1 MRNIYYVYIYIDPRT
16 NLPFYIGKGKGKRSE
31 YHLSE
36 THLNTT
42 NWAKWR
48 QINDLRKEGLNP
60 IIKIIKSDLNNEEAY
75 ALEEELIKSYGRK
88 GIDTGGIL
96 TNVTLGINPP
106 VRKGPR
112 NDRKRTGKDHP
123 MYGRSYFDIWVNKY
137 GYAEATRLQKEKS
150 DKSRAYNL
158 GRKMNYSDE
167 MKLYRSEF
175 ARKLNMDR
183 IWISND
189 LLRKNKHPKREALEA
204 FLEEGWYIGK
214 TLYNGFTRKDNS
226 KTQWINN
233 GSIRKRIRIDE
244 SIPEDWTAGRGSF

>member
-1 MRNIYYVYIYIDPRT
+1 MDNIYYVYAYIDPRT

-36 THLNTT
+36 THVNTT

-48 QINDLRKEGLNP
+48 YINDLRKECLGP
-60 IIKIIKSDLNNEEAY
+60 TIKIIKSNLSNQEAY

-88 GIDTGGIL
+88 GIDPDGIL
-96 TNVTLGINPP
+96 TNVTLDINPP

-112 NDRKRTGKDHP
+112 NDRKRTGKNHH

-137 GYAEATRLQKEKS
+137 GYSEATRLQKEKS

-175 ARKLNMDR
+175 ARKLNMNR

-189 LLRKNKHPKREALEA
+189 LLRRNKHPKKKAVEE
-204 FLEEGWYIGK
+204 FLKEGWYIGK
-214 TLYNGFTRKDNS
+214 TLYNGFIRKDKS
-226 KTQWINN
+226 KTKWINN
-233 GSIRKRIRIDE
+233 GFIRKKIKIDE
-244 SIPEDWTAGRGSF
+244 IIPDDWIAGRGNF